1 MPCEA
6 AACDTNQ
13 VFTPSMLGWSMA
25 ASSCSRCSMKSSLR
39 TITVAW
45 RVPNCAASCSA
56 RGDSSFA
63 LPTYSAKASVRV
75 CGRSPCALESAV
87 MRAESMPADK
97 NMPTGTSAT
106 WCAAMLLA
114 HGRAN
119 GVERVALGAACGVGG
134 GVGQDVGD
142 LAKGLGFCWRPARS
156 PTGSARPAARGC
168 RGTACRARARCPT
181 GRSRCGRRARARCR
195 SGRRPAGP

>member
-25 ASSCSRCSMKSSLR
+25 ASSCSRCSMKSALR

-63 LPTYSAKASVRV
+63 LPTYSAKASVSV
-75 CGRSPCALESAV
+75 CGRSPCATESAV
-87 MRAESMPADK
+87 MRAESMPADR

-114 HGRAN
+114 HGGAN
-119 GVERVALGAACGVGG
+119 GVQRVARGAAAGL
-134 GVGQDVGD
+134 
-142 LAKGLGFCWRPARS
+142 LAAWARMSVIWQKG
-156 PTGSARPAARGC
+156 TGSVAP
-168 RGTACRARARCPT
+168 CPLT
-181 GRSRCGRRARARCR
+181 HMKC
-195 SGRRPAGP
+195 PAGRLRMPRYSV